1 MDIKTLLHN
10 LREEVS
16 CPVCTNVYT
25 DPKHLPCLHTFCLQF
40 LKHTTSHG
48 RDTFRCPK
56 CQAISKVAIW
66 KIFPPVS
73 QRRFWRDN
81 HTIWRLQGKCWVL
94 LKCHAFPPSYFS
106 TQDKQKIYNHTP
118 STWLQRR
125 RGTSTPESSE
135 SLVWDKAL
143 ISSRPS
149 GKSHHYEAHRSN
161 PSCKLLESEISIINR
176 DGKSLD
182 AVVV

>member
-1 MDIKTLLHN
+1 MRLIYFRPLLTLLFFSSHPQNESMNVSFPRIAKIRKLHGLIVSSSIPRKVRKKDVCTVVSEKHMDIKTLLHN

-25 DPKHLPCLHTFCLQF
+25 DPKHLPCLHTFCLQC

-56 CQAISKVAIW
+56 CQAISKVAIS

-81 HTIWRLQGKCWVL
+81 HTIWRLQGKCWML
-94 LKCHAFPPSYFS
+94 LKCHALRPFIFFLK
-106 TQDKQKIYNHTP
+106 TNQTKN
-118 STWLQRR
+118 LQ
-125 RGTSTPESSE
+125 
-135 SLVWDKAL
+135 
-143 ISSRPS
+143 
-149 GKSHHYEAHRSN
+149 
-161 PSCKLLESEISIINR
+161 
-176 DGKSLD
+176 
-182 AVVV
+182 